1 MRGERTR
8 HLSTV
13 FLAVA
18 ALGLAVFLALAV
30 YVTSRQGN
38 LPVDV
43 RIENFVLTHRAG
55 WLITTMKATTWL
67 GSNVVLIPV
76 VVATSAWFLLKWGD
90 TRSAPELV
98 AALAGA
104 IILYTIAKAVVHR
117 ARPPAIYRVGYNFSG
132 GSFPSGHST
141 TAIAVWGML
150 AFLFALRASPRTRK
164 ALSVGAAV
172 LIVAIGAS
180 RIYLGAHWPMDV
192 IGGYALGGAWLSFLV
207 ALDSLGGK
215 SRKVSE
221 TEVGSS
227 GARLSFT

>member
-1 MRGERTR
+1 MRDERTR
-8 HLSTV
+8 RPSTV

-18 ALGLAVFLALAV
+18 ALSLAVFLALAV
-30 YVTSRQGN
+30 YVMSRHGN

-76 VVATSAWFLLKWGD
+76 VVAASAWFLLKWGD

-104 IILYTIAKAVVHR
+104 IILYNIGKAVVHR

-150 AFLFALRASPRTRK
+150 AFLLALRASPRTRK
-164 ALSVGAAV
+164 ALSVGAVV

-180 RIYLGAHWPMDV
+180 RIYLGAHWPTDV
-192 IGGYALGGAWLSFLV
+192 IGGFALGGAWLTLLV
-207 ALDSLGGK
+207 ALDLSM
-215 SRKVSE
+215 
-221 TEVGSS
+221 GSPAKGRPPRS
-227 GARLSFT
+227 PAPRPN